1 MGTGS
6 FHALPAS
13 EHRMKPL
20 RNTDSVLGEW
30 YVDTAC
36 INCGASRHVAPGL
49 IAERNDKSVFVRQ
62 PVTPE
67 DQLAAWRAVLICPTA
82 SVRSETKQPRPSAAI
97 FPQQIIPGVWRCGF
111 NARPS
116 FGAHSYFVARP
127 DGNLLIDSPRYAAE
141 LVKWFDASGGIAH
154 ILLSHRDDVADADK
168 YARRFRA
175 RVWIH
180 REDRS
185 AAPYATDLLDE
196 SPPIV
201 AAGVRA
207 IPVPGHTRGSV
218 VYLLEDRVFS
228 GDSLAWSPREQDLVA
243 FRDAC
248 WYSWTELTESLGKL
262 AAYRF
267 EWLLPGHGWLAHL
280 PAHEMTARLLALV
293 ARMGSG

>member
-1 MGTGS
+1 
-6 FHALPAS
+6 
-13 EHRMKPL
+13 MKPT
-20 RNTDSVLGEW
+20 RNPDSAPGEW
-30 YVDTAC
+30 YIDTAC

-49 IAERNDKSVFVRQ
+49 IVERNDKSVFVRQ

-67 DQLAAWRAVLICPTA
+67 EQLAGWRAVLVCPTA
-82 SVRSETKQPRPSAAI
+82 SVRSETKQARPSEAI
-97 FPQQIIPGVWRCGF
+97 FPQQITSDVWRCGF
-111 NARPS
+111 NARSS

-141 LVKWFDASGGIAH
+141 LVKWFEEAAGIAH
-154 ILLSHRDDVADADK
+154 VLLSHRDDVADADK
-168 YARRFRA
+168 YARQFGA

-185 AAPYATDLLDE
+185 AAPYATDLLDDG
-196 SPPIV
+196 SAPII

-218 VYLLEDRVFS
+218 VYLLDDRVLFS

-248 WYSWTELTESLGKL
+248 WYSWTELTESLRRL
-262 AAYRF
+262 AAYQF

-280 PAHEMTARLLALV
+280 PAGEMSARLVALV
-293 ARMGSG
+293 ARM

>member
-1 MGTGS
+1 
-6 FHALPAS
+6 
-13 EHRMKPL
+13 MKPP
-20 RNTDSVLGEW
+20 RNTDSVPGEW
-30 YVDTAC
+30 YIDTAC

-49 IAERNDKSVFVRQ
+49 IEERNDKSVFVRQ

-67 DQLAAWRAVLICPTA
+67 EQLAAWRAVLVCPTA
-82 SVRSETKQPRPSAAI
+82 SVRSEIKQPRPNAAI
-97 FPQQIIPGVWRCGF
+97 FPQQITSGVWRCGF
-111 NARPS
+111 NARSS
-116 FGAHSYFVARP
+116 FGAHSYFAERP

-141 LVKWFDASGGIAH
+141 LANWFDASGGIAH
-154 ILLSHRDDVADADK
+154 ILLSHRDDVADAEK
-168 YARRFRA
+168 YARRFGA

-185 AAPYATDLLDE
+185 AAPYATDLLDDG
-196 SPPIV
+196 SAVSIT
-201 AAGVRA
+201 AGVRA
-207 IPVPGHTRGSV
+207 ISAPGHTRGSV
-218 VYLLEDRVFS
+218 VYLLEDRVLFS

-280 PAHEMTARLLALV
+280 PAKEMSARLLALV
-293 ARMGSG
+293 ARMRKG